1 MATRV
6 RLGTDKGSDDMA
18 RLSHRPASR
27 DRSLASA
34 FVRAAA
40 GSAPT
45 RLAFLASKA
54 RVHSP
59 CCPCRPEVLITPGVP
74 GRALVSGK
82 ELFSL
87 LHGGDFAGQTGAGPD
102 RRGLTH
108 NGDLGLSDDTVP
120 VVHDVQASVDPAK
133 GSANTSR
140 RDR

>member
-6 RLGTDKGSDDMA
+6 RLVTDKGSDDMA
-18 RLSHRPASR
+18 ALVTGRRAGTFLSL
-27 DRSLASA
+27 SLRQSVCGIRTDEAGLLGIE
-34 FVRAAA
+34 RA
-40 GSAPT
+40 G
-45 RLAFLASKA
+45 RQ
-54 RVHSP
+54 P
-59 CCPCRPEVLITPGVP
+59 CCPCRPEVLITRGVP

-120 VVHDVQASVDPAK
+120 VVHDVQAPVDPAK
-133 GSANTSR
+133 VCEYQSP
-140 RDR
+140 